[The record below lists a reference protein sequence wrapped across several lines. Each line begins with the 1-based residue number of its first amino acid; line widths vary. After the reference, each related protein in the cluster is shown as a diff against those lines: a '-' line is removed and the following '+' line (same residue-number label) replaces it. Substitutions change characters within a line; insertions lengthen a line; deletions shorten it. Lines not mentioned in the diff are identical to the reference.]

1 MKVIILSAG
10 IGSRLNPLTKNVP
23 KSMLLIDRDTTVL
36 ERTINMVNDIMD
48 VEIVVVA
55 GFCKN
60 HIENLVSKY
69 DNCKLIYNPFYRI
82 TNSITSLWF
91 AKDEMDDDLII
102 INGDVIVEKD
112 LLKKTLEL
120 KEEALVLYDSSKC
133 ENADYKV
140 SQQNGEVVVM
150 SKELREFSGEYVG
163 ITKLNKGNSIKLRA
177 KMESMIDNELYNE
190 WYETALVE
198 MIFTESFKLNAVDV
212 CDYEWT
218 EIDNVNDLIKARQIF
233 NFDKVRQN

>member
-10 IGSRLNPLTKNVP
+10 IGSRLNPLTKNIP

-36 ERTINMVNDIMD
+36 ERTINMVNDIID
-48 VEIVVVA
+48 TEIVIVA

-60 HIENLVSKY
+60 QIENLISKY

-91 AKDEMDDDLII
+91 AKDEMDNDLLI
-102 INGDVIVEKD
+102 INGDVILEKE
-112 LLKKTLEL
+112 LLIKSINL
-120 KEEALVLYDSSKC
+120 KEDAVVLYDSSKY

-163 ITKLNKGNSIKLRA
+163 ITKLNKEESNKL
-177 KMESMIDNELYNE
+177 KNKIENMIDNELYNE
-190 WYETALVE
+190 WYETALVD
-198 MIFTESFKLNAVDV
+198 MIFTENFKLKAIDV
-212 CDYEWT
+212 CGYEWT
-218 EIDNVNDLIKARQIF
+218 EIDNVNDLVKARQIF
-233 NFDKVRQN
+233 NFDKFR